1 MPEEYPK
8 KSMEKITF
16 ELDNNE
22 KAEFFVLEQA
32 KLFGNN
38 YILVTEEEEGDAEA
52 LILKEIASES
62 GKNTKQDTTYEIVTN
77 DDELGALSSLFESLL
92 EDCALE

>member
-1 MPEEYPK
+1 
-8 KSMEKITF
+8 MEKITF

-22 KAEFFVLEQA
+22 KAEFFVLEQT

-62 GKNTKQDTTYEIVTN
+62 GKNAKQDTTYEIVTN

>member
-1 MPEEYPK
+1 
-8 KSMEKITF
+8 MEKITF

-52 LILKEIASES
+52 LILKEIGTS
-62 GKNTKQDTTYEIVTN
+62 KQDTTYEIVTD

>member
-1 MPEEYPK
+1 
-8 KSMEKITF
+8 MEKITF

-32 KLFGNN
+32 KLFGSN
-38 YILVTEEEEGDAEA
+38 YILVTEEEEGDGEA
-52 LILKEIASES
+52 LILKEVGTSKIDA
-62 GKNTKQDTTYEIVTN
+62 TYEVVTD
-77 DDELGALSSLFESLL
+77 DDELSALSSLFESLL

>member
-1 MPEEYPK
+1 
-8 KSMEKITF
+8 MEKITF

-38 YILVTEEEEGDAEA
+38 YILVTEEEEGDGEA
-52 LILKEIASES
+52 LILKEVGTS
-62 GKNTKQDTTYEIVTN
+62 KQDTTYEIVTD
-77 DDELGALSSLFESLL
+77 DDELSALSSLFESLL

>member
-1 MPEEYPK
+1 
-8 KSMEKITF
+8 MEKITF

-38 YILVTEEEEGDAEA
+38 YILVTEEDEGDGEA
-52 LILKEIASES
+52 LILKEVGTS
-62 GKNTKQDTTYEIVTN
+62 KQDTTYEIVTD
-77 DDELGALSSLFESLL
+77 DDELSALSSLFESLL

>member
-1 MPEEYPK
+1 
-8 KSMEKITF
+8 MEKITF
-16 ELDNNE
+16 ELDNKE

-38 YILVTEEEEGDAEA
+38 YILVTEEEEGDGEA
-52 LILKEIASES
+52 LILKEVGTS
-62 GKNTKQDTTYEIVTN
+62 KQDTTYEIVTD
-77 DDELGALSSLFESLL
+77 DDELSALSSLFESLL

>member
-1 MPEEYPK
+1 
-8 KSMEKITF
+8 MEKITF
-16 ELDNNE
+16 ELDDNE

-38 YILVTEEEEGDAEA
+38 YILVTEEEEGDGEA
-52 LILKEIASES
+52 LILKEVGTS
-62 GKNTKQDTTYEIVTN
+62 KQDTTYEIVTD
-77 DDELGALSSLFESLL
+77 DDELSALSSLFESLL

>member
-1 MPEEYPK
+1 
-8 KSMEKITF
+8 MEKITF

-38 YILVTEEEEGDAEA
+38 YILVTDQEEGDGEA
-52 LILKEIASES
+52 LILKEIESKS
-62 GKNTKQDTTYEIVTN
+62 GKNSKQDLTYEVVTD
-77 DDELGALSSLFESLL
+77 DDELSALSSLFESLL